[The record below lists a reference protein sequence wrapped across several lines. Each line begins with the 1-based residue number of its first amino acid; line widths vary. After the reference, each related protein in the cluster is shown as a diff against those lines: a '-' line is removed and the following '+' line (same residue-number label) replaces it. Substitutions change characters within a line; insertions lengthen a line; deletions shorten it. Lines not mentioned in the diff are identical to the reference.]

1 MFLIMVNTLK
11 YIVFVVVF
19 LTAALSTQAMAGEQ
33 TYGDMVGTVVSV
45 YDGDT
50 MTVTIPDV
58 PAILGDAIPIRVRGI
73 DTPEMHDKRPDIH
86 ALAIQARDA
95 VRAWCPVG
103 STVELRGVG
112 RDKYFRL
119 DATLIC
125 GGVDIAAELVKSGL
139 AHGDYDGGTKV
150 PW

>member
-1 MFLIMVNTLK
+1 MRLLILAAMLA
-11 YIVFVVVF
+11 VFSVP
-19 LTAALSTQAMAGEQ
+19 AWAGER
-33 TYGDMVGTVVSV
+33 TYGDMVGMVVSV

-86 ALAIQARDA
+86 ELAVQARDA

-103 STVELRGVG
+103 SMVELRGVG

-119 DATLIC
+119 DATPIC
-125 GGVDIAAELVKSGL
+125 GGVNIATELVKAGL
-139 AHGDYDGGTKV
+139 AHGDYGGGTKV